1 MYGMRRS
8 SAWQRSLWLSVVMVS
23 LGAAT
28 ARGVDYPLVFVQ
40 EPASPATAAGPRVSV
55 LQPDG
60 RLRVLTEGFAAAAE
74 PAVSFDGQRILFAG
88 KLRADDPWDIW
99 EMAADGSGKLRI
111 TDGLG
116 DCREPVYLA
125 TAAVD
130 APNFRDKVRWITF
143 TSTAPQALD
152 ERGVG
157 PLASLYAVS
166 LRPVPD
172 RGQVV
177 WRTTYNLGG
186 DRSPTILRDGRVL
199 FSAWHRTG
207 FALMTIS
214 WAGENLNPLYG
225 SHDGSVSQV
234 SACEVPESR
243 SVIFIETE
251 GSSPDDAG
259 RLARISFRRPLR
271 SHEVLSPP
279 GERYRTPHPAP
290 AGELLVSWRGDGD
303 TFGIYRFDL
312 ERARRQGRLFDAED
326 WHDVDAQPLVARP
339 EPVGRIPQVDFAS
352 VLDVGEY
359 RDVGQ
364 LQCMNVYDTDRPEYA
379 DLPLDA
385 VTSVRLIEGIPLPL
399 PGSRGPWPASADDP
413 IDPDP
418 AWPPTF
424 VRTRSLG
431 EAPVEEDGSFYV
443 NVAGDLPFY
452 IETLDREGHVVQTM
466 KAWMWL
472 RAGDQRGCMGCHENK
487 ELGPENRVTEALR
500 RARPTTLVGSRP
512 PGAAK
517 GRR

>member
-1 MYGMRRS
+1 
-8 SAWQRSLWLSVVMVS
+8 MVA

-28 ARGVDYPLVFVQ
+28 AQGIDYPLVFAQ
-40 EPASPATAAGPRVSV
+40 EPAAAATAAGPRISL

-60 RLRVLTEGFAAAAE
+60 RLHVLTEGFAAAAD

-88 KLRADDPWDIW
+88 KLRAADPWDIW

-111 TDGLG
+111 TNDLG

-125 TAAVD
+125 MAAVD
-130 APNFRDKVRWITF
+130 APNFRDKVRWISF

-166 LRPVPD
+166 LRPVPG
-172 RGQVV
+172 RGTVV

-186 DRSPTILRDGRVL
+186 DQSPTILGDGRVL
-199 FSAWHRTG
+199 FSAWQRTG

-225 SHDGSVSQV
+225 SHDGSISQV

-243 SVIFIETE
+243 SVVFIETE
-251 GSSPDDAG
+251 GISPDDSG
-259 RLARISFRRPLR
+259 PLARISFRRPLH
-271 SHEVLSPP
+271 SHEVLSAP
-279 GERYRTPHPAP
+279 GERYRTPHAAP
-290 AGELLVSWRGDGD
+290 GGELLVSCLGDGH

-312 ERARRQGRLFDAED
+312 RRARRQERLYDAED
-326 WHDVDAQPLVARP
+326 WHDVDAHPVVARP

-359 RDVGQ
+359 RGVGQ

-379 DLPLDA
+379 DLPRGA
-385 VTSVRLIEGIPLPL
+385 AASVRLIEGIPLPL
-399 PGSRGPWPASADDP
+399 PGPRGPWPTSVEDP

-418 AWPPTF
+418 TWPPTF

-431 EAPVEEDGSFYV
+431 EAPVEDDGSFYV

-452 IETLDREGHVVQTM
+452 IETLDHDGQVLQTM
-466 KAWMWL
+466 KAWTWV

-487 ELGPENRVTEALR
+487 ELGPENRVTQALR
-500 RARPTTLVGSRP
+500 RARPTTLVGSRQSQD
-512 PGAAK
+512 AT
-517 GRR
+517 GRK